1 MRKRQQVK
9 KLYVDVCTLCR
20 AFDDQNIMRIR
31 LETDALYL
39 ILQNIMNGNYSLIV
53 SPVHLKEI
61 EAIEDIRERME
72 LMILLD
78 KFGVKPS
85 CNLKKIRGRAEYLF
99 SLKFGVADAAHLA
112 FAEETSDV
120 FITCDDKILKKTK
133 RNDVKV
139 LTMNP
144 IEFCAMEDLK

>member
-1 MRKRQQVK
+1 
-9 KLYVDVCTLCR
+9 
-20 AFDDQNIMRIR
+20 MRIR

-61 EAIEDIRERME
+61 EAIEDIRERIE

-85 CNLKKIRGRAEYLF
+85 CNLKRVRER
-99 SLKFGVADAAHLA
+99 
-112 FAEETSDV
+112 EETSDV
-120 FITCDDKILKKTK
+120 FITCDDKILKKTE
-133 RNDVKV
+133 RHDVKV

-144 IEFCAMEDLK
+144 IEFCAMEDLNEDWSIYG